1 MPPSWMPGAV
11 APPPNPL
18 CTPLKIR
25 YILRIWSSNVSSE
38 APRYFRKFQCSFGNS
53 NVSSEVPTHVYLK
66 KCIFRRYNVF
76 KKFQCIFRNS
86 NVSSEVSLYLR
97 KFQFSTESSD
107 PITLHSMSTE
117 H

>member
-1 MPPSWMPGAV
+1 MYLQKLQG
-11 APPPNPL
+11 
-18 CTPLKIR
+18 IFG
-25 YILRIWSSNVSSE
+25 SSNVALEILMYPQKFQHMYIFRSLSSE
-38 APRYFRKFQCSFGNS
+38 DTFQ
-53 NVSSEVPTHVYLK
+53 
-66 KCIFRRYNVF
+66 CIFRRSNVF

-107 PITLHSMSTE
+107 PITLHSMSSE